1 MCGRVEGGRIAEISS
16 YWIIVD
22 SECHARKSLKEEHI
36 FAF

>member
-22 SECHARKSLKEEHI
+22 SKCHARKSLKEERI
-36 FAF
+36 FAV